1 MKELSGKREE
11 DQRHLTIGEGGRS
24 FVFLTM
30 IIYVKCKEQIHFLN
44 RD

>member
-11 DQRHLTIGEGGRS
+11 DQRRLTIGEGGRS